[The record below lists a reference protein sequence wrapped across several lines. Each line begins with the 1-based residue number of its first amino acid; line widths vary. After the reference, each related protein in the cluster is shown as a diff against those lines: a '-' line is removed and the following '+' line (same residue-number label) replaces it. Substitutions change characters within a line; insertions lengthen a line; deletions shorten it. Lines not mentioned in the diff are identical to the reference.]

1 MSLGLLI
8 VILDFGIYKFEQM
21 AIDRFKAIK
30 GTLKEIGKQTRKN
43 NDFIAMG
50 RSRMHYETLNISR
63 N

>member
-30 GTLKEIGKQTRKN
+30 GTLKEIGKQTNN
-43 NDFIAMG
+43 NDFLAMG
-50 RSRMHYETLNISR
+50 RSGMHYETLNMYLQK
-63 N
+63 